1 MVKNFRNQQKIKDEQ
16 INFFL
21 GDLEKNLEH
30 YRESL
35 ENKEKQLADA
45 KRILIAAKQGFDKV
59 SQENRDR
66 KAYIEQI
73 KSQFNQQNKRQ
84 QLEFLKQRKSFFK
97 PKKYKK
103 VVLEEDSENESE
115 SEPENDISVE
125 NEDIEEEQQVTPPHP
140 PQKNPQIFLKR
151 VRIHKQKC
159 KET

>member
-1 MVKNFRNQQKIKDEQ
+1 M
-16 INFFL
+16 
-21 GDLEKNLEH
+21 
-30 YRESL
+30 L

-103 VVLEEDSENESE
+103 VVQEEESKNESE

-125 NEDIEEEQQVTPPHP
+125 NEDIEEEHQVTPPP
-140 PQKNPQIFLKR
+140 PKKKKPRSSSNVFEYINKNAKR
-151 VRIHKQKC
+151 HKP
-159 KET
+159 